1 MREVLWAK
9 PVGGISRRASRPAHP
24 GTPPARA
31 LPVRRFS
38 IAVLLAFGLAA
49 ACGAP
54 AGPGAESPTPT
65 GSGTATPTP
74 GVTPTPT
81 PVTGPGHLRLM
92 AANLTSGTQ
101 QSWTPGHG
109 MRILG
114 GAHPDVVM
122 LQEFNYKTNSDL
134 DLREFV
140 DTTFG
145 PGWYAARQTG
155 VQIPNG
161 IVSRYPILESGT
173 WIDTSVSNR
182 GFTWAHIDVP
192 GDVDLWAVSVHFL
205 TSNAS
210 DRNVEAQQLVAKIGS
225 VVPTG
230 AFVAIGGDLN
240 TGNRTET
247 CITSLSSVVST
258 TAPFPADKN
267 GNTYTSAARS
277 TPHDWVLVSAG
288 LRALEGATVIGGN
301 TFANGLVVDTRV
313 YDPIADLSPAQATDS
328 GASGMQHM
336 GVVRDFD
343 LP

>member
-1 MREVLWAK
+1 M
-9 PVGGISRRASRPAHP
+9 
-24 GTPPARA
+24 
-31 LPVRRFS
+31 RRFS

-54 AGPGAESPTPT
+54 AGSPGESPTPT
-65 GSGTATPTP
+65 PSGSGTATPTP
-74 GVTPTPT
+74 GVSPTPSPT

-122 LQEFNYKTNSDL
+122 LQEFNYKTNTEPDI
-134 DLREFV
+134 REFV

-145 PGWYAARQTG
+145 PGWYAARQSG

-173 WIDTSVSNR
+173 WTDTSVSNR

-192 GDVDLWAVSVHFL
+192 GDVDLWAVSVHLL

-210 DRNVEAQQLVAKIGS
+210 DRNIEAQQIVAKIGS

-240 TGNRTET
+240 TGTRTEA
-247 CITSLSSVVST
+247 CITSLASVVST
-258 TAPFPADKN
+258 ASPFPADKN

-288 LRALEGATVIGGN
+288 LRSLEGATVIGGN
-301 TFANGLVVDTRV
+301 TFASGLVVDTRV
-313 YDPIADLSPAQATDS
+313 YDPIADISPAQATDS

-336 GVVRDFD
+336 GVIRDFD
-343 LP
+343 IP